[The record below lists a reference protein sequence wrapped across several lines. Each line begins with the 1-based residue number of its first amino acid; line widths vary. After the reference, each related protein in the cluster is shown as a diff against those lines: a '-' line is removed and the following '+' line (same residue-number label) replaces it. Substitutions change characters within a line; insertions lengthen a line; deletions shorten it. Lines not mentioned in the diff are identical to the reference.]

1 LSDPALPQEGKP
13 RRESMVSTGEI
24 LEYIKG
30 IDFPQKKQGLI
41 EHAKSRN
48 APANVIDLLN
58 KLPDMNYRST
68 ADVNIEVG
76 KLE

>member
-1 LSDPALPQEGKP
+1 
-13 RRESMVSTGEI
+13 MVSTGEI
-24 LEYIKG
+24 LEYLKG

-41 EHAKSRN
+41 QHAKKRN
-48 APANVIDLLN
+48 APSEVMDMLN
-58 KLPDMNYRST
+58 KLPDINYRST